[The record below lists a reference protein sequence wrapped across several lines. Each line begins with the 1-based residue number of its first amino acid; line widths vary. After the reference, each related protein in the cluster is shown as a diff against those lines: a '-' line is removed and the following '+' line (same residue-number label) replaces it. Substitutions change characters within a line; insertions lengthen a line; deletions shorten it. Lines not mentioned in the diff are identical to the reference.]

1 MSEKYVIDA
10 YAWIEY
16 LVGSRAGEKIRS
28 ALEKE
33 TNEIY
38 TCAVTVAEVVS
49 KTAREDREF
58 ETAYDILLSNSQV
71 VDIDEEI
78 SKEAG
83 VLHCEMRKTK
93 KDFGLADA
101 YVLAVA
107 RTVNAKIL
115 TGDPHFRGVKEAVLI
130 NERFTPHTARGRVK

>member
-16 LVGSRAGEKIRS
+16 LIGSKAGEKVKSI
-28 ALEKE
+28 LEKE
-33 TNEIY
+33 TNDIY

-49 KTAREDREF
+49 KTAREGREF
-58 ETAYDILLSNSQV
+58 EVAYDILLSNSQIV
-71 VDIDEEI
+71 NIDEEI

-83 VLHCEMRKTK
+83 VLHCEMRKTNR
-93 KDFGLADA
+93 DFGLADA

-130 NERFTPHTARGRVK
+130 K

>member
-16 LVGSRAGEKIRS
+16 LIGSKTGEKVKS
-28 ALEKE
+28 VLEKE

-38 TCAVTVAEVVS
+38 TCAATVAEVVS

-58 ETAYDILLSNSQV
+58 ETAYDILLSNSQIV
-71 VDIDEEI
+71 NIDDEI

-93 KDFGLADA
+93 RDFELADA

-115 TGDPHFRGVKEAVLI
+115 TGDPHFRGVKEAVMI
-130 NERFTPHTARGRVK
+130 K

>member
-16 LVGSRAGEKIRS
+16 LIGSKTGEKVKS
-28 ALEKE
+28 VLEKE

-38 TCAVTVAEVVS
+38 TCAATVAEVVS

-58 ETAYDILLSNSQV
+58 ETAYDILLSNSQIV
-71 VDIDEEI
+71 NIDDEI

-93 KDFGLADA
+93 RDFELADA

-107 RTVNAKIL
+107 RTVDAKIL
-115 TGDPHFRGVKEAVLI
+115 TGDPHFRGVKEAGMI
-130 NERFTPHTARGRVK
+130 K